1 MDVASPPKRM
11 TRARAAAASAGA
23 AAAATATST
32 STTAAKATKPR
43 KTTTNSAKASTRS
56 IKTAKSARAA
66 ATKTPTAASAST
78 ASAAPAPRKRKIRTF
93 DFNDDDDEEDD
104 LSKDDD
110 AMDQPVK
117 KSRGRAKKADV
128 SSASNPKPN
137 TKSQSASQ
145 AEVEAEPQEAKAAT
159 RSTTRSTATRST
171 SARSTAS
178 RSTTPRATATKATIS
193 KTTPAKAT
201 ATKARATRGRPK
213 KTTTEETPAIL
224 KKQTPPTIGRARTR
238 KTASKGTAATDAT
251 AAKEPA
257 KKTARGRAAAGT
269 VTNTYSTEP
278 TPGLKSAVSRPQS
291 KADGALKK
299 TVTFQEPE
307 KENIAPAAA
316 SKAKATAAAETSA
329 TGMRAKPV
337 RKPAAA
343 SGRTTRASARAAT
356 TEPIEKKPL
365 SPKKDVQ
372 NRSLSRDVGSDDE
385 LATYEKTPLRP
396 LMKSPVKPPSSVR
409 KIELPRPEKEKDENS
424 PKPLESSFTSVFT
437 SPARRPPVSPFK
449 DAMKSP
455 AKRVD
460 GVASLLFPS
469 ADTEVQGAQTPVKPT
484 MLQSPAKRPQMLL
497 SAFQQPS
504 QDQAGPHSPGKMS
517 SLLSTP
523 AKRPASP
530 IKLPGSSVPRAEKDH
545 KDATAVK
552 QDPPALKEPTK
563 DELLQ
568 SQITA
573 EIEYAIAHRSV
584 SPVIKDQLGSI
595 IEESASDDELQLPS
609 PSETQ
614 LEFPGRLSAV
624 LPRHADPA
632 LKNIVLPMPEP
643 AMQSSA
649 PESPKPRM
657 TEDVEMSDS
666 DATAD
671 YVDALSSAESL
682 KEGLKEADFVD
693 ALSSAGSLKGD
704 PKEVTANEEQAC
716 RSEPMSDE
724 EPAQPA
730 EPKPDSKAEAQQVH
744 EAAVEVD
751 SMDAADKHVSE
762 QQTLNVLDGKFGEVS
777 ADNSDDEA
785 NSVTATKTPSKK
797 PTAALPET
805 DNKDSVSD
813 SEDELALSDKPATKF
828 QNDTLTSEPV
838 VTTTH
843 RSLFS
848 GGAIPKL
855 PESML
860 RKAERAIQST
870 RRSNQYR
877 YSPYPVYPP
886 RASIYS
892 YDLSPRKRYQTTKP
906 EKTEVEEGK
915 SEKTESEEVQ
925 PETTGSE
932 DTESKEVEPEETELE
947 ENEPEEVQPETVES
961 EDTESKETELETI
974 EPETIEPEKAQ
985 PETTKSEIIE
995 AREIEPEK
1003 TESEESEPAKT
1014 ETTNAEVTNAQRAPM
1029 SAPMEEED
1037 DEFSLLSDKDL
1048 PVVQPSPSHGFFDD
1062 EMKIRADMERQENEA
1077 AMYAILKADI
1087 DAKFDK
1093 HNFHDL
1099 GLMQH
1104 ARLAAPR
1111 AGDRKSFIN
1120 ELNPDMNDGTVSEAS
1135 QEYGDENAVPID
1147 PFLLGQNPSAKTAS
1161 FPPVT
1166 PKRPLVSTHF
1176 HTTVSKVPLKRG
1188 DDSPPRNGKRHCSS
1202 ASKLSA
1208 SNFSFRRPD
1217 DENEHA
1223 TGYEDAEDDQESEMP
1238 PVTPSK
1244 SAAWSSMGTPARTP
1258 RRDLNPGLLRGAVVF
1273 VDVHTAEG
1281 ADAGRLFVELLLS
1294 MGARCVK
1301 SWPWNPNNTDGEL
1314 DASKVGITHVVFKD
1328 GSRRTLEKVVESNGL
1343 VKIVQCGWVLE

>member
-32 STTAAKATKPR
+32 STSKTTAKATKST

-56 IKTAKSARAA
+56 IKTAKSAKAA
-66 ATKTPTAASAST
+66 ATKTPTATSAST
-78 ASAAPAPRKRKIRTF
+78 ARAAPAPRKRKVRTF
-93 DFNDDDDEEDD
+93 EFDDDEEDD

-110 AMDQPVK
+110 AMNQPVK
-117 KSRGRAKKADV
+117 KPRGRAKKADI
-128 SSASNPKPN
+128 SSTSDPKPN

-145 AEVEAEPQEAKAAT
+145 AEAEAEPQEAKAAT
-159 RSTTRSTATRST
+159 RSTTTSST
-171 SARSTAS
+171 SARSTTS
-178 RSTTPRATATKATIS
+178 SSTTTRAAAS
-193 KTTPAKAT
+193 KTTAEKATAAKTT

-213 KTTTEETPAIL
+213 KTTTEETPAVL
-224 KKQTPPTIGRARTR
+224 KKQTPPTIGRTRTR
-238 KTASKGTAATDAT
+238 KTASKDATTTNAT
-251 AAKEPA
+251 AAKGPA

-278 TPGLKSAVSRPQS
+278 TPGLKSAVSRPEL
-291 KADGALKK
+291 KVDGALKK

-307 KENIAPAAA
+307 KENVAPAAA
-316 SKAKATAAAETSA
+316 SKAKVKAAAETSA

-356 TEPIEKKPL
+356 TEQTEKKPL

-372 NRSLSRDVGSDDE
+372 NRSLSRDAGSDDE

-396 LMKSPVKPPSSVR
+396 LMKSPVKPSSSVR

-424 PKPLESSFTSVFT
+424 PKQIESSFTTAFA
-437 SPARRPPVSPFK
+437 SPARRPPASPFK

-460 GVASLLFPS
+460 GATSLLFAS
-469 ADTEVQGAQTPVKPT
+469 ANPEVQGTQTPAKPT
-484 MLQSPAKRPQMLL
+484 MLQSPAKRPQMPLP
-497 SAFQQPS
+497 AFQQPS

-523 AKRPASP
+523 AKRPVSP
-530 IKLPGSSVPRAEKDH
+530 IKLPGSSALRAENDH
-545 KDATAVK
+545 KNATEVT
-552 QDPPALKEPTK
+552 QDPPALEEPTK
-563 DELLQ
+563 NELLQ
-568 SQITA
+568 SQITS
-573 EIEYAIAHRSV
+573 EIEYAIAHRST
-584 SPVIKDQLGSI
+584 SPVIKEQLDPVT
-595 IEESASDDELQLPS
+595 EESDSDDELQLVS
-609 PSETQ
+609 PSEAQ

-632 LKNIVLPMPEP
+632 LKNIVLPMPDP
-643 AMQSSA
+643 VMQSSA
-649 PESPKPRM
+649 PEVPQLHM
-657 TEDVEMSDS
+657 TEDAQMSDS
-666 DATAD
+666 DVTAD
-671 YVDALSSAESL
+671 YVDALSSAEPL
-682 KEGLKEADFVD
+682 KEGRKEADFVD
-693 ALSSAGSLKGD
+693 ALSSVGSLKED
-704 PKEVTANEEQAC
+704 PKGVTADEEQA
-716 RSEPMSDE
+716 RQSEPVSDE
-724 EPAQPA
+724 KLAQPTGA
-730 EPKPDSKAEAQQVH
+730 KPDSQAEAQQVH
-744 EAAVEVD
+744 EVAVEVE
-751 SMDAADKHVSE
+751 SMDATGEHASE
-762 QQTLNVLDGKFGEVS
+762 QQNLNVFDSKFGEVS
-777 ADNSDDEA
+777 ADNKDDEA
-785 NSVTATKTPSKK
+785 NLVAAPDTPSKK
-797 PTAALPET
+797 PTAASLET

-813 SEDELALSDKPATKF
+813 SEDELALSDKPPTKF
-828 QNDTLTSEPV
+828 QNDTSISEPV
-838 VTTTH
+838 STTTH

-855 PESML
+855 PESLL

-870 RRSNQYR
+870 RRSR

-892 YDLSPRKRYQTTKP
+892 YDLSPRKRYQTSKP
-906 EKTEVEEGK
+906 EKPEPGDVEP
-915 SEKTESEEVQ
+915 EKTESEEVQ
-925 PETTGSE
+925 PETAGSE
-932 DTESKEVEPEETELE
+932 DAESMEVELKN
-947 ENEPEEVQPETVES
+947 NEPEEIQLETVESEITETKRTEPAESQPETVES
-961 EDTESKETELETI
+961 EITETKRTEPAES
-974 EPETIEPEKAQ
+974 Q
-985 PETTKSEIIE
+985 PETSQSENTENKGI
-995 AREIEPEK
+995 
-1003 TESEESEPAKT
+1003 ESEQTGSDESEPAKT
-1014 ETTNAEVTNAQRAPM
+1014 ETTKAKMIHTQAASI
-1029 SAPMEEED
+1029 SAPIEEED
-1037 DEFSLLSDKDL
+1037 DEFSLLSDKDF
-1048 PVVQPSPSHGFFDD
+1048 PAVQPTPLNGFFDD
-1062 EMKIRADMERQENEA
+1062 EMKIRADMERQEDEA
-1077 AMYAILKADI
+1077 AIYAALKADI

-1093 HNFHDL
+1093 HGFQDL

-1104 ARLAAPR
+1104 ARLTTPR
-1111 AGDRKSFIN
+1111 PGDRMSFID
-1120 ELNPDMNDGTVSEAS
+1120 ELNPNVNDGTVSEAS

-1147 PFLLGQNPSAKTAS
+1147 PFLLGQNPGAKPVS
-1161 FPPVT
+1161 FPAVT
-1166 PKRPLVSTHF
+1166 PKRPLASTHF

-1188 DDSPPRNGKRHCSS
+1188 DDSPPRDSKRHCSS

-1208 SNFSFRRPD
+1208 SKFSFRRPD

-1223 TGYEDAEDDQESEMP
+1223 TGYEDVESDEESEMP

-1301 SWPWNPNNTDGEL
+1301 SWPWNPNNTDGEP